1 MSVAG
6 KNPYFLKYI
15 VTVIDTFA
23 DPTRSGEPT
32 IGEQIPNAITGVPN
46 TVKNIGGS
54 ASIAS
59 LSEGLTTKMDDAQAA
74 INTLYSYGTAESGKG
89 TTVNLK
95 VGGIGVQ
102 GIDIQNTLYTVGTS
116 GSFGNALQAIV
127 ADCIPCKER
136 ILSLLSINP
145 IEDLWNYID
154 EMYQQSVAF
163 ILDLH
168 DLLLGDKSIGVFA
181 DFCSLFKFL
190 SFMCVPDLYSMI
202 LVLSKLMTKYAITM
216 AQSKTSF
223 MAMIGRI
230 SGPAL
235 TPLAG
240 IMDKYLQLIIAPMEC
255 VVAVL
260 DTQLQKIDVNQGIAQ
275 GMSGKA
281 QGRSFSLDSVKG
293 PLLGLKQY
301 LQDGID
307 EVRFEFQKLDDS
319 MKDLLGIKKLMDKQ
333 MFDITYNIQQL
344 KNFIGLIQAIILA
357 INEGSIICNA
367 NQEEEGLQNFINNYI
382 GPNNNVSVTVND
394 HGATIKPNLPANV
407 QKLTN
412 TIAQLSPASQNSVS
426 TPVTPK
432 IAQIIIPFKNCLYT
446 VTDKELDQVKALLGT
461 L

>member
-1 MSVAG
+1 
-6 KNPYFLKYI
+6 
-15 VTVIDTFA
+15 
-23 DPTRSGEPT
+23 
-32 IGEQIPNAITGVPN
+32 
-46 TVKNIGGS
+46 
-54 ASIAS
+54 
-59 LSEGLTTKMDDAQAA
+59 MDDAQAA

-333 MFDITYNIQQL
+333 MFD
-344 KNFIGLIQAIILA
+344 
-357 INEGSIICNA
+357 
-367 NQEEEGLQNFINNYI
+367 NQ
-382 GPNNNVSVTVND
+382 
-394 HGATIKPNLPANV
+394 
-407 QKLTN
+407 
-412 TIAQLSPASQNSVS
+412 
-426 TPVTPK
+426 
-432 IAQIIIPFKNCLYT
+432 
-446 VTDKELDQVKALLGT
+446 
-461 L
+461 

>member
-1 MSVAG
+1 MSIAG
-6 KNPYFLKYI
+6 KNPYFLKDI
-15 VTVIDTFA
+15 VTLIDTFA
-23 DPTRSGEPT
+23 DPTQPGEPT
-32 IGEQIPNAITGVPN
+32 VGENVRNGIIGLPN
-46 TVKNIGGS
+46 TIKNLNGS

-59 LSEGLTTKMDDAQAA
+59 LSEGLTTRMDDAKTA
-74 INTLYSYGTAESGKG
+74 INTLYSYGTVESGKG
-89 TTVNLK
+89 TTVNLN
-95 VGGIGVQ
+95 VSGIGVQ
-102 GIDIQNTLYTVGTS
+102 GIDIQNTLYTIGTS
-116 GSFGNALQAIV
+116 GSFGNALQTIV
-127 ADCIPCKER
+127 ADCVPCKER

-154 EMYQQSVAF
+154 EQYQQSVSF

-181 DFCSLFKFL
+181 DFCNLFKFL

-216 AQSKTSF
+216 AQTKTSF
-223 MAMIGRI
+223 MAIIGNI

-275 GMSGKA
+275 GMSGKE

-357 INEGSIICNA
+357 RNEGVIICNA

-382 GPNNNVSVTVND
+382 GPNSNLSVTINNT
-394 HGATIKPNLPANV
+394 GATIKPNLPVNV

-412 TIAQLSPASQNSVS
+412 TIAQLSPASQNSIS